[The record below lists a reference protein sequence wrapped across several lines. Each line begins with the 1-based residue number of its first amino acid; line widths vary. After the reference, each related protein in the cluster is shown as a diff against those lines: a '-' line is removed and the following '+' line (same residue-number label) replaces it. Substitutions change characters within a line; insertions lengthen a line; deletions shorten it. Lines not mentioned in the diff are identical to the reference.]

1 MGKDFATT
9 FFICKK
15 EEKNL
20 LNCNREVSNQ
30 ESMVGSVIQARTVE
44 FEDGLRTGLLP
55 GGC

>member
-20 LNCNREVSNQ
+20 LNCNRE
-30 ESMVGSVIQARTVE
+30 SMVGSVIQAARTVE
-44 FEDGLRTGLLP
+44 FEDGLRTGVLP